1 MPSFYLSL
9 SKLLRIILSQVS
21 SNSSQQIVSFFR
33 DPKYYPDPEVFDP
46 NRFTDEE
53 RRNRHKAVYLS
64 FGEGPRM
71 CIGIKFALAQTK
83 AGLMSI
89 VQNFKITLS
98 PKQKPVIMDNR
109 ASIYAAR
116 DGLMVNFTPRIKTI

>member
-1 MPSFYLSL
+1 MFDIFTKVIFDLQHTL
-9 SKLLRIILSQVS
+9 FQF
-21 SNSSQQIVSFFR
+21 NR
-33 DPKYYPDPEVFDP
+33 DPKYYPDPETFDP

-53 RRNRHKAVYLS
+53 RRKRHKAVYLS

-89 VQNFKITLS
+89 VRDFKITLS
-98 PKQKPVIMDNR
+98 PKQKPLVMDNR
-109 ASIYAAR
+109 ASIYHAR
-116 DGLMVNFTPRIKTI
+116 HGLIVNFTPRSKTN